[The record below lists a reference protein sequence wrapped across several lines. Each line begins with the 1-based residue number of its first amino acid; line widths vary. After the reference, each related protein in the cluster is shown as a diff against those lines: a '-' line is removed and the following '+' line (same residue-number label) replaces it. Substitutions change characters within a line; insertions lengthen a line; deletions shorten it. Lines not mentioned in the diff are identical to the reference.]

1 MASITCESAVT
12 GSEQDKQRETRE
24 EKEMKSYT
32 LDTTWG
38 NVIVTS
44 EDIDD
49 IMCTSLEGGVTAY
62 WCDRVEVDGDYLGE
76 YAHEQIS
83 RDGSLIFTDIENGD
97 RFMLTR
103 GMLLNGIKT
112 YINEFSN
119 NPFLEKGKVKGTY
132 TIDCGQ
138 LDAYA
143 ADMIVQYALFDE
155 QVYG

>member
-1 MASITCESAVT
+1 
-12 GSEQDKQRETRE
+12 
-24 EKEMKSYT
+24 MKSYT

-44 EDIDD
+44 KDIDD

-62 WCDRVEVDGDYLGE
+62 WCDRVEVDGNYLGK

-83 RDGSLIFTDIENGD
+83 RDGRLEFFDIEDGD
-97 RFMLTR
+97 KFELTLPMFIDGLR
-103 GMLLNGIKT
+103 KYIKEFPNILCKAGNT
-112 YINEFSN
+112 YE
-119 NPFLEKGKVKGTY
+119 
-132 TIDCGQ
+132 IDFTQ
-138 LDAYA
+138 LDGIA

>member
-1 MASITCESAVT
+1 M
-12 GSEQDKQRETRE
+12 KQYRIET
-24 EKEMKSYT
+24 EK
-32 LDTTWG
+32 G

-44 EDIDD
+44 KDIDD
-49 IMCTSLEGGVTAY
+49 IMCTSLEGGVTAM
-62 WCDRVEVDGDYLGE
+62 WSDKVDVVDEYLGE

-83 RDGSLIFTDIENGD
+83 RGGSLIFTDIENGD

-103 GMLLNGIKT
+103 GMLLDGIKT

-119 NPFLEKGKVKGTY
+119 IPFLEKGKVKGTY

-138 LDAYA
+138 LDAYE